1 MKKSLASAVFTL
13 SMAVA
18 QPGLAADSIVVS
30 SKIDTEG
37 GLLGNVIYLALKE
50 AGLEVE
56 NRSQLGGTPIV
67 RKAIT
72 SGEIDIYPEYTG
84 NAAFFHN
91 READSAWKDFQQG
104 YDLAKQLDYDQHKL
118 VWLTPA
124 NANNTWAIAL
134 RQDIA
139 DSNQLHTMSDFGRYV
154 TQGGDIKLAASA
166 EFVSSP
172 AVLPAFQQ
180 TYDFTLS
187 DDQLLVLAGGNTA
200 ATIKAAALQTDNTN
214 AAMVYGTDGAIA
226 SVGLVVM
233 EDDKGVQPVY
243 APAPI
248 VREET
253 LLAHP
258 EIATILEPIFQS
270 LDVKTLQQLNSRIAI
285 GGESA
290 QAVARSYLSDKGFL
304 KD

>member
-1 MKKSLASAVFTL
+1 MKKSLASAIFTL
-13 SMAVA
+13 SLAA
-18 QPGLAADSIVVS
+18 APALAADAIVVS

-56 NRSQLGGTPIV
+56 NRAQLGGTPIV
-67 RKAIT
+67 RKAII

-84 NAAFFHN
+84 NAAFFHKQEESPVW
-91 READSAWKDFQQG
+91 RHFQQG
-104 YDLAKQLDYDQHKL
+104 YEQAKQLDYDQHQL
-118 VWLTPA
+118 VWLPPA

-134 RQDIA
+134 RQDVA
-139 DSNQLHTMSDFGRYV
+139 DNHQLHTMSDFGHYV
-154 TQGGDIKLAASA
+154 KQGGEIKLAASA

-180 TYDFTLS
+180 IYDFTL
-187 DDQLLVLAGGNTA
+187 DDNQLLVLAGGNTA

-233 EDDKGVQPVY
+233 KDNKGVQPVY

-248 VREET
+248 VREQT
-253 LLAHP
+253 LQAHP
-258 EIATILEPIFQS
+258 EIATILAPIFQS
-270 LDVKTLQQLNSRIAI
+270 LNVKTLQQLNSRIAI
-285 GGESA
+285 GGESP
-290 QAVARSYLSDKGFL
+290 QAVAKNYLSDKGFL
-304 KD
+304 QD

>member
-1 MKKSLASAVFTL
+1 MKKSLTSALFTL
-13 SMAVA
+13 AMVTA
-18 QPGLAADSIVVS
+18 QPGVAGEPIVVS

-37 GLLGNVIYLALKE
+37 GLLGNIIYLALE
-50 AGLEVE
+50 DAGLEVE
-56 NRSQLGGTPIV
+56 NRTQLGGTPIV

-91 READSAWKDFQQG
+91 REEDAVWKNFRQG
-104 YDLAKQLDYDQHKL
+104 YDLAKQLDYDNHRL
-118 VWLTPA
+118 LWLTPA
-124 NANNTWAIAL
+124 DANNTWAIAV

-154 TQGGDIKLAASA
+154 TQGGKIKLAASA

-180 TYDFTLS
+180 TYGFTLS

-200 ATIKAAALQTDNTN
+200 ATIKAAALQTDDTN

-233 EDDKGVQPVY
+233 EDDQGVQPVY

-248 VREET
+248 VREDT
-253 LLAHP
+253 LKAHP
-258 EIATILEPIFQS
+258 EIAGILEPIFTS
-270 LDVKTLQQLNSRIAI
+270 LDVKTLQDLNSRIAI

-290 QAVARSYLSDKGFL
+290 QAVARSYLSEKGFL